1 MQMTLDSY
9 IKNPTGGRVIIAAQ
23 RDAITSV
30 YTAKFNNIMLRCAA
44 NIPTYMYK
52 DGERRYILYIK
63 LPSETIDGLSY
74 DVVLEF
80 YTDDEVIQ
88 KATTL
93 KDYFIRVFS
102 NDPNFNYT
110 YAHTFKKNNMIV
122 PELLNKLDPK
132 IKEPPVKTNPN
143 TVVGYAKSLYSIYLY
158 YDLRGFSQKAMW
170 LAATPYKHGA
180 ELKRLV
186 MDTPHKLIQTD
197 KLRKI
202 SAAAKKGSMHI
213 GEVDPHDNRNM
224 DQKIRQINSV
234 RTLEKM
240 ALRAQK
246 NNKGVTMAKKV
257 GKVKTIQ
264 SKK

>member
-9 IKNPTGGRVIIAAQ
+9 IKNPTGGRVIVAAQ
-23 RDAITSV
+23 REAIMSV
-30 YTAKFNNIMLRCAA
+30 YTAKFNNIMLKCAA
-44 NIPTYMYK
+44 NIPTHMYK
-52 DGERRYILYIK
+52 DGESRYILYIK
-63 LPSETIDGLSY
+63 LPSESIEGLSY

-80 YTDDEVIQ
+80 YTDDEVTK
-88 KATTL
+88 KASTL
-93 KDYFIRVFS
+93 KDYYIRVFS

-143 TVVGYAKSLYSIYLY
+143 TVIGYAKSLYAIYLY

-170 LAATPYKHGA
+170 LAASPYKHGA
-180 ELKRLV
+180 ELQRLV
-186 MDTPHKLIQTD
+186 MDTPRKLIQTD

-202 SAAAKKGSMHI
+202 TAAAKKGSMHI
-213 GEVDPHDNRNM
+213 GEVDPHDDLNLN
-224 DQKIRQINSV
+224 QKIRHINSV
-234 RTLEKM
+234 KTLEKM
-240 ALRAQK
+240 TLRAQK
-246 NNKGVTMAKKV
+246 SNKGVNMVRKV
-257 GKVKTIQ
+257 GKVKSVQ